1 MTPYDLAK
9 TLHRELSP
17 FAPRLSAAI
26 NRALLE
32 IGEGSILVGL
42 GPGTHENDNVSFQES
57 ETIPAQGDDPAH
69 VISKIM
75 NVLNLLENNSSW
87 NVLID
92 KKPGAGKDS
101 IQLMYTL
108 YREKKALRP

>member
-1 MTPYDLAK
+1 MTPYDLSK

-17 FAPRLSAAI
+17 FAPRLSAAL

-42 GPGTHENDNVSFQES
+42 GPGTHQNDNVSFQES
-57 ETIPAQGDDPAH
+57 EIISTRGDDPAH
-69 VISKIM
+69 IISKIM
-75 NVLNLLENNSSW
+75 HILSILENNSSW

-92 KKPGAGKDS
+92 KKPGPGKQS
-101 IQLMYTL
+101 VELMYTL
-108 YREKKALRP
+108 FRERKDI

>member
-1 MTPYDLAK
+1 MTPYELAK

-17 FAPRLSAAI
+17 FAPRLSAAL

-57 ETIPAQGDDPAH
+57 ETISTQGDDPAH
-69 VISKIM
+69 IITRIM
-75 NVLNLLENNSSW
+75 TILNLLENNSAW

-92 KKPGAGKDS
+92 KKPRSDKES
-101 IQLMYTL
+101 IELMYTL
-108 YREKKALRP
+108 YREKKSL

>member
-9 TLHRELSP
+9 TLHRELSS
-17 FAPRLSAAI
+17 FAPRLSAAL

-42 GPGTHENDNVSFQES
+42 GPGTNENDDVSFQES
-57 ETIPAQGDDPAH
+57 ETISTQGDDPAH
-69 VISKIM
+69 IISKIM
-75 NVLNLLENNSSW
+75 NVLTILDNHSSW

-92 KKPGAGKDS
+92 KKPGSGKES
-101 IQLMYTL
+101 IELMYTL
-108 YREKKALRP
+108 YREKKGL

>member
-17 FAPRLSAAI
+17 FAPRLSAAL

-32 IGEGSILVGL
+32 IGEGSVLVGL
-42 GPGTHENDNVSFQES
+42 GPGTNENDNVSFQENEEIS
-57 ETIPAQGDDPAH
+57 TRDDDPAH
-69 VISKIM
+69 IISKIM
-75 NVLNLLENNSSW
+75 QVLELLENHSSW

-92 KKPGAGKDS
+92 KKPGSGKES
-101 IQLMYTL
+101 IALMYTL
-108 YREKKALRP
+108 YRENKGIQ

>member
-17 FAPRLSAAI
+17 FAPRLSAAL

-32 IGEGSILVGL
+32 IGKGSVLVGL
-42 GPGTHENDNVSFQES
+42 GPGTNENDNVTFQEG
-57 ETIPAQGDDPAH
+57 ETISTRGDDPSH
-69 VISKIM
+69 IISKIM
-75 NVLNLLENNSSW
+75 QVLNILENNSSW

-92 KKPGAGKDS
+92 KKPGSGKETME
-101 IQLMYTL
+101 LMYTL
-108 YREKKALRP
+108 YREKKGIQ

>member
-17 FAPRLSAAI
+17 FAPRLSAAL

-32 IGEGSILVGL
+32 IGEGSVLVGL
-42 GPGTHENDNVSFQES
+42 GPGTNENDDVTFQES
-57 ETIPAQGDDPAH
+57 ETISTRGDDPSH
-69 VISKIM
+69 IISKIM
-75 NVLNLLENNSSW
+75 QVLNILENTSSW

-92 KKPGAGKDS
+92 KKPGSGKETME
-101 IQLMYTL
+101 LMYTL
-108 YREKKALRP
+108 YREKKGIQ